1 MNNRLILDGLPV
13 IHNAGEDRAKTNTR
27 FFKAMHNHP
36 NSTEILLTT
45 EGNGFYNIDGV
56 THEVK
61 PQSIIVYNKGVWHE
75 EKSDAQTIIKY
86 VAFSNIKIQGLPDDF
101 LIHREKNPVFQ
112 TGDFFTFKQLFEE
125 IIQENNSNKVESQ
138 WIARHLVGVLIGK
151 IMRTLSNKETVH
163 KQSNGHKIVEETKHY
178 IQENYHQNIKLGDLA
193 QVVYVSPY
201 YLSHLFKK
209 MTKTSPI
216 QYLIQYRIEVAKHLL
231 LTTNLT
237 ITEIAIKVGYQS
249 ETHFQNTFKKI
260 AGVTPGQ
267 YRIEF

>member
-1 MNNRLILDGLPV
+1 MNNRLILDGLPI
-13 IHNAGEDRAKTNTR
+13 IHNTGEDRARKNTN

-36 NSTEILLTT
+36 NSTEILLIT
-45 EGNGFYNIDGV
+45 EGHGYYNIDGV
-56 THEVK
+56 TYEVK

-75 EKSDAQTIIKY
+75 ERSDSQTIIKY
-86 VAFSNIKIQGLPDDF
+86 IAFSNIKVQGLPDDF
-101 LIHREKNPVFQ
+101 LVQSDKNPVLQ
-112 TGDFFTFKQLFEE
+112 TGDFFKFKQLFEE

-151 IMRTLSNKETVH
+151 VLRVLSNKETVH
-163 KQSNGHKIVEETKHY
+163 RKSNVNKLIEEAKHY
-178 IQENYHQNIKLGDLA
+178 IQENYHQNIRLADLV

-209 MTKTSPI
+209 VTKTSPI
-216 QYLIQYRIEVAKHLL
+216 QYLIQYRMEVAKHLL

-249 ETHFQNTFKKI
+249 ETHFQNTFKRTTGK
-260 AGVTPGQ
+260 TPGQ
-267 YRIEF
+267 YRIET